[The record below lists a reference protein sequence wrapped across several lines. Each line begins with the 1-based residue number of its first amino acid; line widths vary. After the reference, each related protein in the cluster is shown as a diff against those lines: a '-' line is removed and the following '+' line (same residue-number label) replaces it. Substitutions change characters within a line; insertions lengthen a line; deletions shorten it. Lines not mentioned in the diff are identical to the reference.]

1 MNIKSLQ
8 IFIHLCESKNFS
20 KTATAMHMSPSALT
34 RQIQRL
40 EEEIGHPLFMRDNR
54 SVELTPS
61 GTQLIPV
68 AQRII
73 NEWHQYHIQ
82 LQEQSSNLKG
92 EIRLFC
98 SVTASYSHLP
108 ELLSEFRAHHPFIE
122 FKLLTGDPAQAID
135 KVLSDEADLAISA
148 LPEQLPSRIEFES
161 ISEIPLSVIAPVGI
175 SSFAN
180 ALNQDE
186 PDWAAIPFIVPE
198 SGTARDRANSWF
210 KKMKIKPNI
219 HAQIAGHEAIVSMVA
234 LGYGVG
240 IAPDVVINNSP
251 VREKILRL
259 SQSDLVKPFLLG
271 VCCKR
276 AKLDEPLVNALWKVV
291 TAKKGI
297 VS

>member
-1 MNIKSLQ
+1 M
-8 IFIHLCESKNFS
+8 HLCESKNFS
-20 KTATAMHMSPSALT
+20 KTANAMHMSPSALT
-34 RQIQRL
+34 RQIQKL

-54 SVELTPS
+54 RVELTPS
-61 GTQLIPV
+61 GFQLIPV

-73 NEWHQYHIQ
+73 TEWHQYQ
-82 LQEQSSNLKG
+82 VKLQEQSSNLKG

-108 ELLSEFRAHHPFIE
+108 ELLSEFRSHYPFIE

-148 LPEQLPSRIEFES
+148 LPEQLPSRIIFES
-161 ISEIPLSVIAPVGI
+161 ISEIPLSVIAPMGL
-175 SSFAN
+175 SSFAH
-180 ALNQDE
+180 ALNKEQ
-186 PDWAAIPFIVPE
+186 PDWSEIPFIVPE
-198 SGTARDRANSWF
+198 SGTARERANSWF

-219 HAQIAGHEAIVSMVA
+219 YAQIAGHEAIVSMVA

-251 VREKILRL
+251 VREKIQRL
-259 SQSDLVKPFLLG
+259 EQSELIKPFKLG

-276 AKLDEPLVNALWKVV
+276 AKLDEPLVNALWNVV
-291 TAKKGI
+291 TARHSI